1 MIFEQIRHVHIEK
14 NDMFQNITKLIYH
27 ICQVRDEIMIY
38 IYTYT
43 IYNEC
48 CIYNTIVYKIL
59 DNIYTTYMIY
69 MK

>member
-38 IYTYT
+38 IYIYIHIHIQYIMNVASITQLYT
-43 IYNEC
+43 KY
-48 CIYNTIVYKIL
+48 
-59 DNIYTTYMIY
+59 
-69 MK
+69 